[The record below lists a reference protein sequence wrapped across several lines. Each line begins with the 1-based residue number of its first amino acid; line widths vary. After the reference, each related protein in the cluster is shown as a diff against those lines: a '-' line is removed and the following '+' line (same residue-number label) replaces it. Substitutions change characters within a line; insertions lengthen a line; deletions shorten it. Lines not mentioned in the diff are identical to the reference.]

1 MGFSKFPEN
10 GRLSG
15 ESERIAA
22 EGRRYS
28 PVARFLACFICS
40 HIFVRFF
47 GPGKS
52 THIAAEG
59 RQFLNSIEPCLQA
72 TTEKRDR
79 LFAKMS
85 VSRTREGRFR
95 VRAETPFFNSGEGQ
109 LAFFVPWRRRE
120 LQKWGSAGVEKG
132 PISGVHFAPMSV
144 SRRRERDFGE
154 KRTNFARLS
163 KKRCGDKPQSG
174 PRRTPPK
181 CRSVNTLQHF
191 WPFSDFGRFS
201 VF

>member
-1 MGFSKFPEN
+1 MLHVFSYFCEIFRARKKYAYRRRGAPIFEFDRTVP
-10 GRLSG
+10 SG
-15 ESERIAA
+15 HDR
-22 EGRRYS
+22 
-28 PVARFLACFICS
+28 
-40 HIFVRFF
+40 
-47 GPGKS
+47 K
-52 THIAAEG
+52 
-59 RQFLNSIEPCLQA
+59 
-72 TTEKRDR
+72 KRPF
-79 LFAKMS
+79 FAKMS
-85 VSRTREGRFR
+85 VSRAREGRFR

-154 KRTNFARLS
+154 KRTNCARLS

-191 WPFSDFGRFS
+191 
-201 VF
+201 

>member
-40 HIFVRFF
+40 HICVRFF

-59 RQFLNSIEPCLQA
+59 RQFLNSIEPCLQT

-79 LFAKMS
+79 LFCKNERFAYTRRPFSRSSGNAVFQLGGGPVSFFCAVAQARAPKMG
-85 VSRTREGRFR
+85 VGKRRKRT
-95 VRAETPFFNSGEGQ
+95 
-109 LAFFVPWRRRE
+109 
-120 LQKWGSAGVEKG
+120 
-132 PISGVHFAPMSV
+132 
-144 SRRRERDFGE
+144 DFGGAFCSDE
-154 KRTNFARLS
+154 RFA
-163 KKRCGDKPQSG
+163 
-174 PRRTPPK
+174 
-181 CRSVNTLQHF
+181 
-191 WPFSDFGRFS
+191 
-201 VF
+201 